1 MVVVSGDNKWRIVTQ
16 RVWHG
21 DREWPLNDRQIPNS
35 RGVRVRVSKGTW
47 VTPDGERTYEQR
59 LHFVVPPPKQQQLRN
74 QVQRFAHL
82 GHIRRWVHQ
91 LQHLPAKHPPPVSGG
106 HPRNQTL
113 TLLVAGAEPA
123 VRHAVRR
130 GGARAGVRTV
140 SASLAHSR
148 PSSYAAARSYS
159 LALSRR
165 SPARVA
171 MFALGVRDASTG
183 DIAADA
189 AAGGLNFS
197 VQTADVRR
205 PLPR

>member
-1 MVVVSGDNKWRIVTQ
+1 LVVVSGDNKWRIVTQ

-74 QVQRFAHL
+74 QVQRVAHL

-113 TLLVAGAEPA
+113 TLSSSREQSLLCGTPCDAEE
-123 VRHAVRR
+123 HAR
-130 GGARAGVRTV
+130 GFA
-140 SASLAHSR
+140 
-148 PSSYAAARSYS
+148 PSVP
-159 LALSRR
+159 LLHIQG
-165 SPARVA
+165 RVH
-171 MFALGVRDASTG
+171 M
-183 DIAADA
+183 
-189 AAGGLNFS
+189 
-197 VQTADVRR
+197 R
-205 PLPR
+205 PLARTPWLFPGEALRAWPCSHWGCVTLAQATSRLPRQVV